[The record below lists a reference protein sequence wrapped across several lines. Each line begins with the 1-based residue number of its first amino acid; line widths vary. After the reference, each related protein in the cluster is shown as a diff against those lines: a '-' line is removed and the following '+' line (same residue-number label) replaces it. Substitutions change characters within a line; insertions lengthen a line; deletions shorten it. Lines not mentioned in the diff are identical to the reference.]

1 MNSPTMCQ
9 IYVDNPHLYISHYMD
24 FFFFAGLSMAE
35 LEIFYKFYQKYLNHV
50 D

>member
-1 MNSPTMCQ
+1 MCQ

-24 FFFFAGLSMAE
+24 FFFAGLSMAE